1 MVSCYKEKNLQRSHV
16 LQAFPVIPSYQHLPS
31 ESKMVCSDSII
42 RQLGILLVQKIIPI
56 NKIAAKNGLFYHHD
70 ENNENSEVNKTKGL
84 SVVKKN
90 PHELFPGLPF

>member
-1 MVSCYKEKNLQRSHV
+1 MVSCYKEINLQRSHV
-16 LQAFPVIPSYQHLPS
+16 LQAFPVIPAYQHLPS
-31 ESKMVCSDSII
+31 KSKMVCSDSII

-56 NKIAAKNGLFYHHD
+56 NKIAAKNGLFYHND
-70 ENNENSEVNKTKGL
+70 ENSEVNKTKGL